1 MLRINDILDPDFDWD
16 GIEITE
22 EEFDELSTELVI
34 DYLKKHNP
42 KERQMLAL
50 CWNFDNSKEVIQWI
64 VDQPDTDKGTILL
77 LYWYM
82 EPRFYKKFADREECE
97 EEASWALE
105 DYDIIQTIE
114 KNYLSGFYGNQKYA
128 FDPANDEY
136 SDHYDWT
143 SEYEEEEA
151 KAKIPKELFLALEGE
166 RIENPQWEEGIPTE
180 ISDIMDKLC
189 DVCEE

>member
-1 MLRINDILDPDFDWD
+1 MLHINDILDPDFDWD

-22 EEFDELSTELVI
+22 EEFDQLSAELVI
-34 DYLKKHNP
+34 DYLKKRNP

-50 CWNFDNSKEVIQWI
+50 CWNFDNSKEVIRWI

-82 EPRFYKKFADREECE
+82 EPGFYKKFADREECE
-97 EEASWALE
+97 EEAFWALE

-114 KNYLSGFYGNQKYA
+114 KNYLSGFYRNQKYA
-128 FDPANDEY
+128 FDPTNDEY

-151 KAKIPKELFLALEGE
+151 KVKIPKELFLALEGE
-166 RIENPQWEEGIPTE
+166 WIENPQWEEGIPTE